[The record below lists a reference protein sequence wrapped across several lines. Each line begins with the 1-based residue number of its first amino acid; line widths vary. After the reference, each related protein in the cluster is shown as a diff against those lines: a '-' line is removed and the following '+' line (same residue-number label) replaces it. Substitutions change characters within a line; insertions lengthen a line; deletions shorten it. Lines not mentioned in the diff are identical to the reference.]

1 MIIFL
6 LSIQDNKIKQYEI
19 NINEDRRIFI
29 REVYVG
35 SKINKVLTM

>member
-35 SKINKVLTM
+35 SK